1 MQLWTHKKN
10 VHTQCSTEQDI
21 SYPLS
26 YTLCPKSFIIEQEA
40 RFVPRWEEQT
50 WSTALVTV
58 WTSHTLKH
66 LQVCWS
72 QVKSI
77 FCKAFPDLQ
86 GRNVVKNVSLVIL
99 FLFLAISSS
108 FLCATL
114 TLGYYHIV
122 SHVHLCCLLQKR
134 TILQNTISP
143 LTAQQWL
150 HFWSMCISNKT
161 LNHL

>member
-21 SYPLS
+21 PYPSALNPSLLNKKHNLS
-26 YTLCPKSFIIEQEA
+26 PDERSRLG
-40 RFVPRWEEQT
+40 
-50 WSTALVTV
+50 STIPITV
-58 WTSHTLKH
+58 WTSHTQKH
-66 LQVCWS
+66 SQVCWS
-72 QVKSI
+72 QVNSI

-86 GRNVVKNVSLVIL
+86 GRNVVENVSLVIL

-114 TLGYYHIV
+114 TLGSYHVV
-122 SHVHLCCLLQKR
+122 SRIHLCCLLQKS
-134 TILQNTISP
+134 TSLQNTIFP
-143 LTAQQWL
+143 LTAQQCL
-150 HFWSMCISNKT
+150 HFWGMCISNET

>member
-1 MQLWTHKKN
+1 MLN
-10 VHTQCSTEQDI
+10 RARRFLS
-21 SYPLS
+21 LS

-50 WSTALVTV
+50 GSTIPITV
-58 WTSHTLKH
+58 WTSHTQKH
-66 LQVCWS
+66 SQVCWS
-72 QVKSI
+72 QVNSI

-114 TLGYYHIV
+114 TLGSYHIV
-122 SHVHLCCLLQKR
+122 SHIHFCCLLQKS
-134 TILQNTISP
+134 ISLQNTISP
-143 LTAQQWL
+143 LTAQQCL
-150 HFWSMCISNKT
+150 RFWGMCIFNKT